1 MNCEHILVDGW
12 NVIHAEPKLKKL
24 LAIDAVSAQK
34 ALAEMLEPVHDMYST
49 RITIVYDG
57 NGTDVSIVR
66 PNATVTTFSEVYTPS
81 SMTADEFIERYCALA
96 RDKSRIVV
104 ISNDNMIWETVSSFG
119 AVCMRIGEVI
129 SYGKLVASDIKRIS
143 RNINFQTER
152 QWQAF
157 SPLAKLDGLELE
169 INRVKST
176 LFESKKMQ
184 KRLKKIASSTSN
196 TDNQK
201 AMAEK
206 KSSLAEEA
214 SRLKIHHLYKQKQ
227 KNNSIA
233 IQNSKRRIPHIFKDF
248 KELGSNKEKN
258 KKIK

>member
-24 LAIDAVSAQK
+24 LVIDAVSAQK

-57 NGTDVSIVR
+57 NGADVSIVR
-66 PNATVTTFSEVYTPS
+66 PNATVSTFSEVYTPS

-119 AVCMRIGEVI
+119 AVCMRIGEVV
-129 SYGKLVASDIKRIS
+129 SYGKAAAGDIKRIS
-143 RNINFQTER
+143 QNINFQTDR

-157 SPLAKLDGLELE
+157 SPLAQLDTLELE

-184 KRLKKIASSTSN
+184 KRLKKIVSATPKSDT
-196 TDNQK
+196 QK
-201 AMAEK
+201 TLAEK

-214 SRLKIHHLYKQKQ
+214 SRLKIHHPYKQKQ
-227 KNNSIA
+227 KNNSTPV
-233 IQNSKRRIPHIFKDF
+233 QVSKRRIPHIFKDF
-248 KELGSNKEKN
+248 KELGVG
-258 KKIK
+258 KIKKTKN